1 VESAADVTSGVFS
14 EPLGSDDDS
23 DDDSEAYDLLPA
35 EVDPQPASDDDEGGH
50 VELGKVA
57 PPAQSPEA

>member
-1 VESAADVTSGVFS
+1 MESAADVTSGVFS
-14 EPLGSDDDS
+14 EPLESDES

-35 EVDPQPASDDDEGGH
+35 EVDPQPASDDDEGGQE
-50 VELGKVA
+50 ELGKVA